1 MSVLGFLSQ
10 PEMVYC
16 FWLVAHFLF
25 EIKKEKICLWFYK
38 CFCIKWIIFFA
49 FLLSFFNSYVIFS
62 VPALSQAKLP
72 RGIHQV
78 RPHLKNI
85 DNVPLLVPL
94 FTDCTPDSESSICV
108 THLMCDFTCL
118 ALLSLLSSFPI
129 VPIYRSRDKYILKR
143 TCHN

>member
-1 MSVLGFLSQ
+1 MVLEVFFL
-10 PEMVYC
+10 
-16 FWLVAHFLF
+16 
-25 EIKKEKICLWFYK
+25 
-38 CFCIKWIIFFA
+38 IKWIFFFF
-49 FLLSFFNSYVIFS
+49 FLLFSSLFLIVMLFFS

-108 THLMCDFTCL
+108 THLVCDFTCL
-118 ALLSLLSSFPI
+118 AVIDPI
-129 VPIYRSRDKYILKR
+129 LDVLTEIE
-143 TCHN
+143 T